1 MANQF
6 LTDISTGF
14 VLETLIA
21 WTLFGATVMFR
32 AFRVAGD
39 LE

>member
-14 VLETLIA
+14 VLETIA
-21 WTLFGATVMFR
+21 AWVLFACTAMFR
-32 AFRVAGD
+32 TFRVVGD
-39 LE
+39 VD